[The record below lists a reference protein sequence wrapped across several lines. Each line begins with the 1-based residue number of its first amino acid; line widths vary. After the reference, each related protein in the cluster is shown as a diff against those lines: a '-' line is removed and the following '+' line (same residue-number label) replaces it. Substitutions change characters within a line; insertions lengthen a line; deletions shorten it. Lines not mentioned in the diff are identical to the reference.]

1 MKNILIL
8 ITFLILTSCKNKE
21 KKEIIKEPTTE
32 QKAKYA
38 ELTDKASQLYSTKDY
53 QNSAQ
58 KFSEAFK
65 VLGDKSSTTD
75 RYDAACSW
83 ALANQIDSSYVQLFK
98 ASEKRGYSKYNHIIA
113 DNDLSNLHSHKNW
126 KKLLGIIKKNKE
138 KKEANFNKSL
148 VVILDSVYLDD
159 QTIRWKFFDDL
170 EKYGQKSDEF
180 KATVKA
186 MNKQDSINII
196 KVEKILDEHG
206 WLGEDIIGEDGNRTL
221 FFVIQ
226 HAELKVQEKYL
237 PMLREAV
244 KNKNA
249 KPSQLALLEDR
260 IAMRNVKEQTYGSQT
275 KIDDK
280 TGKSYFTPIKDP
292 ENVDIRRA
300 NVGLPPMSEYA
311 KTFNIIW
318 DIEEHKIMTKK
329 MKSEKN

>member
-8 ITFLILTSCKNKE
+8 ITLFSLTSCENGE
-21 KKEIIKEPTTE
+21 KKGITKEPSTD

-38 ELTDKASQLYSTKDY
+38 VLTDKASQLYSTKDY
-53 QNSAQ
+53 QKSAQ

-65 VLGDKSSTTD
+65 VLGDKSTTAD
-75 RYDAACSW
+75 RYNAACSW

-98 ASEKRGYSKYNHIIA
+98 AAEKGGYSKYNHIIA
-113 DNDLSNLHSHKNW
+113 DTDLSNLHSHKNW
-126 KKLLGIIKKNKE
+126 KKLLEIIKKNKE
-138 KKEANFNKSL
+138 KKEVNFDKSL
-148 VVILDSVYLDD
+148 IVILDSVYLDD
-159 QTIRWKFFDDL
+159 QSIRWKFFDDL

-180 KATVKA
+180 KATVIA

-196 KVEKILDEHG
+196 KIEKILDQHG
-206 WLGEDIIGEDGNRTL
+206 WLGEDVIGEDGNRTL

-260 IAMRNVKEQTYGSQT
+260 IAMRNGKEQTYGSQT

-280 TGKSYFTPIKDP
+280 TGEAYFTPIKDP

-318 DIEEHKIMTKK
+318 DIEEHKK
-329 MKSEKN
+329 MKSEKK